1 MLCILGLFTGSMPS
15 GTMILRF
22 YIIGCIPVLEWSPEI
37 SPKMRSGGGDPR
49 KPKEEH
55 RAVRRGKEGRQ

>member
-1 MLCILGLFTGSMPS
+1 MPS

-37 SPKMRSGGGDPR
+37 NPKMRNGAGDPR

-55 RAVRRGKEGRQ
+55 RAVRKGKEGRQ